1 MIVCIAEKPSVA
13 KDIARIIGATTARD
27 GYMEGNG
34 YQVTWTFGHLCELKE
49 PDDYTPMWK
58 HWSLAALPMIPQR
71 FGIKLIGGNIGHEN
85 DIYTFP
91 YFCTF
96 LVRDFLRQLPPAPAH
111 MV

>member
-1 MIVCIAEKPSVA
+1 MTSSFSGKSVLRKSRFSSKSPSYS
-13 KDIARIIGATTARD
+13 DI
-27 GYMEGNG
+27 
-34 YQVTWTFGHLCELKE
+34 
-49 PDDYTPMWK
+49 
-58 HWSLAALPMIPQR
+58 R

-96 LVRDFLRQLPPAPAH
+96 LVRYFLRQLPPAPAH

>member
-1 MIVCIAEKPSVA
+1 MTSSFSGKSVLRKSRFSSKSPSYS
-13 KDIARIIGATTARD
+13 DIRA
-27 GYMEGNG
+27 
-34 YQVTWTFGHLCELKE
+34 
-49 PDDYTPMWK
+49 
-58 HWSLAALPMIPQR
+58 
-71 FGIKLIGGNIGHEN
+71 GITLTGGNIRPPH